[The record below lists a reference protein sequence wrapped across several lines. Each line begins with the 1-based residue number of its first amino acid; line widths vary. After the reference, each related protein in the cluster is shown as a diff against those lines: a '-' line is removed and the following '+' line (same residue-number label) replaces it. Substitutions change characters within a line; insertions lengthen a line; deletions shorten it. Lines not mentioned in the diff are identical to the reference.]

1 MDATVTCRDNLFYDT
16 INEINLQFLFN
27 GLLSRGRNRVKIK
40 DYFSI
45 NKIKRKK
52 KGKRY
57 KRHSKRRPTTETSV
71 TKFYII
77 VGKGVG
83 RVVEI
88 KYVGTRERWVA
99 AVLGVN
105 EGKKEGRCIIAQRC
119 GRRIVGI
126 SDNN

>member
-52 KGKRY
+52 KGK
-57 KRHSKRRPTTETSV
+57 KV
-71 TKFYII
+71 
-77 VGKGVG
+77 
-83 RVVEI
+83 
-88 KYVGTRERWVA
+88 
-99 AVLGVN
+99 
-105 EGKKEGRCIIAQRC
+105 
-119 GRRIVGI
+119 
-126 SDNN
+126 